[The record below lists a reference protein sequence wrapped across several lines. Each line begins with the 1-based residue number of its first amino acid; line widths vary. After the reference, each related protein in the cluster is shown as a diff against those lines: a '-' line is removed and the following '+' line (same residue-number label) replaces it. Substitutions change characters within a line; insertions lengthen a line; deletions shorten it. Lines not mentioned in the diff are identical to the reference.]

1 MDPDWCWNSY
11 LNFRALKASN
21 DIREQL
27 IRIMVS
33 QKCSLESNPVTHKD
47 YYTNIKKCIL
57 SGFFMQTATLQR
69 NGHYLTIKDDQTVVM
84 HPSTVISHRPE
95 WLLYNEFVLTSRNYI
110 RTVLEIEPEW
120 LFEVAPEYFALDD
133 DFRAGE
139 TRRKLERVVNRLK
152 KL

>member
-1 MDPDWCWNSY
+1 
-11 LNFRALKASN
+11 
-21 DIREQL
+21 
-27 IRIMVS
+27 
-33 QKCSLESNPVTHKD
+33 
-47 YYTNIKKCIL
+47 
-57 SGFFMQTATLQR
+57 MQTATLQR